1 MSLAWMARWSRSLR
15 VAACALTLCAA
26 GCSESSDPGA
36 GGGGGYEPGEELRF
50 EDQGTLELGPLEER
64 SVGLRTQPGATVRL
78 YLLGE
83 GRDASINRTTATA
96 DGSGRASFV
105 LRAPSAPATFR
116 LRATSGE
123 SAAELPVAVSERGF
137 AALRVTPLYAG
148 ARTLESW
155 TASVLVDSKCAD
167 VLAGFPL
174 DPEGALRANAPVGAD
189 PIVESVPVGP
199 KLAVAVRAGALVAG
213 CVETSIAAPGSAKL
227 ELEVLD
233 RPVVLAATKL
243 ALSLGFAAEPYAHG
257 ALLAQSVEGFVA
269 AAFPPRA
276 ELPGALLDAMRA
288 RLGAA
293 DVAAFDAHR
302 ASADLDL
309 AIDLALEERDARS
322 LLSSHG
328 PAAVSFGV
336 EDLSLGVDGR
346 ITGRPDGSAELEL
359 TWFGSQLGSEAGFAM
374 ATPSWKVDPGDVLLV
389 SGSIPW
395 APARH
400 ARGLLEAAVLEA
412 VGRRLTEELA
422 LGLDCSELG
431 ALVAGF
437 AGCDA
442 SCGAALCV
450 EAVGDRLAAAAANE
464 EPSPSGKLE
473 LVMSGALGVDAE
485 LVPTSFAGSWIGTL
499 SAGSSS
505 SAVEGPAAGSA
516 SPPP

>member
-1 MSLAWMARWSRSLR
+1 MARSTRSLLL
-15 VAACALTLCAA
+15 AACALSLCAP
-26 GCSESSDPGA
+26 GCSERSNPGE
-36 GGGGGYEPGEELRF
+36 GGGGGEAPVEELRF

-64 SVGLRTQPGATVRL
+64 SVGLRAQPGATVRL

-96 DGSGRASFV
+96 DGTGRASFV
-105 LRAPSAPATFR
+105 LRAPSGPATFR

-137 AALRVTPLYAG
+137 AALRITPLYTG

-174 DPEGALRANAPVGAD
+174 DPEGGLRATAPVGAD

-213 CVETSIAAPGSAKL
+213 CVETTVGAPGSAKV
-227 ELEVLD
+227 ELEVID

-243 ALSLGFAAEPYAHG
+243 DLSLGVSADPYAHG
-257 ALLAQSVEGFVA
+257 ALLEQSLAAFVE

-276 ELPGALLDAMRA
+276 EQPGALLDGMRA
-288 RLGAA
+288 RLGPAE
-293 DVAAFDAHR
+293 VAAFDAHR
-302 ASADLDL
+302 TSQALDL
-309 AIDLALEERDARS
+309 AIDVALDERDARV
-322 LLSSHG
+322 LLASHA
-328 PAAVSFGV
+328 PAAVSFGL

-346 ITGRPDGSAELEL
+346 ITGREDGTAELEL
-359 TWFGSQLGSEAGFAM
+359 TWFGSQLAAEAGFSPSA
-374 ATPSWKVDPGDVLLV
+374 PSWKVDPGDVLLV
-389 SGSIPW
+389 SGTIPW

-400 ARGLLEAAVLEA
+400 ARGLLEAAVLDA
-412 VGRRLTEELA
+412 VGRRLAEELS
-422 LGLDCSELG
+422 LGLDCATIG

-442 SCGAALCV
+442 SCGAALCLG
-450 EAVGDRLAAAAANE
+450 ALGDSLAAASEA
-464 EPSPSGKLE
+464 PSTPGKLE

-485 LVPTSFAGSWIGTL
+485 LVPTAFTGSWIGTM
-499 SAGSSS
+499 SAGASS
-505 SAVEGPAAGSA
+505 SAVEGAASGSA
-516 SPPP
+516 APPP